1 MTRYYVFVRSWIC
14 STALV
19 DSSKIRTGC
28 ITTQKE
34 WNQLANVANVL
45 MDATLFI
52 DDTPGISVSEIRSKC
67 RRLKVEQGL
76 DIIMIDYLQLMQAKN
91 TARNNDN
98 RQQEISEISRLF
110 YEITNMESPPDMM

>member
-1 MTRYYVFVRSWIC
+1 M
-14 STALV
+14 
-19 DSSKIRTGC
+19 
-28 ITTQKE
+28 
-34 WNQLANVANVL
+34 ANVANVL

>member
-1 MTRYYVFVRSWIC
+1 MTRYYVFVKSWIC

-34 WNQLANVANVL
+34 WNQLANVASVL

-52 DDTPGISVSEIRSKC
+52 DDTPGISVPEIRSKC

-110 YEITNMESPPDMM
+110 YEITNMEPPPDMM